1 MKMPANKS
9 NASKSIRKQKKTST
23 WSFKRIFL
31 MLFLLGFGYLALE
44 FVLLPSGKEIKS
56 NNPPTTAL
64 INVRKQEAVRQGKN
78 LEIKQIWKPID
89 QISPN
94 LIKAVLA
101 GEDARFFQHS
111 GFDTEEIKKAI
122 EKDWEEGEFLRGAST
137 ITQQL
142 AKNLYLSESKNPLR
156 KLKEA
161 AITYYLE
168 KNLGKKRILEVYLN
182 VIEWGDGVF
191 GAEAASR
198 YHLGKSISEI
208 SPSEGAYLAAMIPNP
223 RTVFNPAKNPKKVA
237 RRQQIISKRMG
248 AVSLPKKW

>member
-1 MKMPANKS
+1 MPANKS
-9 NASKSIRKQKKTST
+9 NASKSIRKQKKTSN

-31 MLFLLGFGYLALE
+31 ILFFLGFGYLSLE
-44 FVLLPSGKEIKS
+44 FILLPDGKELKT
-56 NNPPTTAL
+56 NNPTTTAL
-64 INVRKQEAVRQGKN
+64 INVRKQQAANDGKN
-78 LEIKQIWKPID
+78 FDLKQVWKPID

-101 GEDARFFQHS
+101 GEDARFFQHR
-111 GFDTEEIKKAI
+111 GFDTEEIKKAL

-156 KLKEA
+156 KVKEA
-161 AITYYLE
+161 AITHYLE

-191 GAEAASR
+191 GAEAAAR
-198 YHLGKSISEI
+198 YHLGKSISDI
-208 SPSEGAYLAAMIPNP
+208 SSSEGAYLAAMIPNP
-223 RTVFNPAKNPKKVA
+223 RTVYNPAKNPKKVA
-237 RRQQIISKRMG
+237 RRQQLISKRMG
-248 AVSLPKKW
+248 AITLPKKW